1 MGGGGGFVGSTGV
14 VSNAALGLN
23 VLEDGWAT
31 VGTDTGHAG
40 HSLDASWALNN
51 LERVVSFGH
60 QAVHRTA
67 VNSKP
72 LIEAYY
78 DKEIARSLFWG
89 CSRGGGQALMEA
101 QMYPEDFEG
110 IYAGA
115 PAYDWTR
122 EMGAR
127 WTRIANLMYPDSSQ
141 ILEPVI
147 DGEALKLIGDSVMAQ
162 CDALDGLEDGVL
174 NDPRQCN
181 FDVASLACETTTT
194 NACLS
199 PEQVEVAEAIYGD
212 FEIGGRVIPGTPV
225 GAEMPGNPLGWE
237 QWYTGGYEPDEE
249 LDYHEGADSGEFL
262 SPRVPNA
269 TWAFASGVMR
279 YFLYNDPDWSYSGYD
294 FSDFAEKAARVAPTV
309 NADNPDLSAFRAR
322 GGKLIIDNGWMD
334 GSLSAYGT
342 IDYYERVLALDPT
355 AADDVRLFIRPGI
368 AHCRNGP
375 GPDGT
380 DYLAAL
386 DRWMETGEPPEQLL
400 APYIGPDRNPTGG
413 GRIICAHPNVVTY
426 DGQGDPHE
434 PASFSCTAPR

>member
-1 MGGGGGFVGSTGV
+1 MDIVKTTFSYLLACTLASTFAVDAVAQPACKIEAFPSLPDVRLVSASAETVPVTHCKVAGVIGTETNFELLLPDEWNGKFVMGGGGGFVGSTGF
-14 VSNAALGLN
+14 SNAALGLN

-127 WTRIANLMYPDSSQ
+127 WTRIANLMYPDQAQ

-181 FDVASLACETTTT
+181 FDVASLACGTTTT

-249 LDYHEGADSGEFL
+249 LDYHEGADSGE
-262 SPRVPNA
+262 VPVSA
-269 TWAFASGVMR
+269 RAKRYLGIRQRRYALFRPQQSG
-279 YFLYNDPDWSYSGYD
+279 L
-294 FSDFAEKAARVAPTV
+294 E
-309 NADNPDLSAFRAR
+309 L
-322 GGKLIIDNGWMD
+322 
-334 GSLSAYGT
+334 
-342 IDYYERVLALDPT
+342 
-355 AADDVRLFIRPGI
+355 
-368 AHCRNGP
+368 
-375 GPDGT
+375 
-380 DYLAAL
+380 
-386 DRWMETGEPPEQLL
+386 
-400 APYIGPDRNPTGG
+400 
-413 GRIICAHPNVVTY
+413 
-426 DGQGDPHE
+426 
-434 PASFSCTAPR
+434 